1 MEEFQPTSPTT
12 KVFST
17 PADWAWRPDSFE
29 NFLRELE
36 HAAAVLSRSNHL
48 ILYRGH
54 RDRSWLIDST
64 IARSLK
70 QIWLRTPPGDQFN
83 KRAQNTFE
91 LHRLLIS
98 AVLWKFGHAMGP
110 CPELFVLE
118 HQDPEI
124 DPWFELMKRL
134 QQYPDKEPDWEALPG
149 TPLVDWSSSSDIA
162 LFFAN
167 RHRTSSQSGAVF
179 ILDATEIGPI
189 QMKRKVAEILRRLEE
204 ELHDR
209 SPGLPLLFCPPKQTL
224 MLRAKRQSA
233 YYFAHM
239 DLRCDLSELWRIH
252 EQTIGKR
259 IILKLILPAGTDGVA
274 ANYLH
279 QRRLDEDYV
288 MVNEVPVS
296 SGGSSKAP
304 Q

>member
-1 MEEFQPTSPTT
+1 MQEFSPISTTT

-17 PADWAWRPDSFE
+17 PIEWAWKPDSFA
-29 NFLRELE
+29 NCLRELE
-36 HAAAVLSRSNHL
+36 HAAAVLARSNHL
-48 ILYRGH
+48 ILYRGQ

-70 QIWLRTPPGDQFN
+70 QNWLRTPLGHQFD

-91 LHRLLIS
+91 LHRLLVS

-110 CPELFVLE
+110 NPKLLAHEQ
-118 HQDPEI
+118 QDQEI
-124 DPWFELMKRL
+124 DSWFEFMKRL
-134 QQYPDKEPDWEALPG
+134 QQYPDIEPDWEALPG
-149 TPLVDWSSSSDIA
+149 TPLIDWSSSPDIG

-167 RHRTSSQSGAVF
+167 RHRKSSQSGAVF
-179 ILDATEIGPI
+179 IVDATEIGKI
-189 QMKRKVAEILRRLEE
+189 QMTIKVAEILRILGET
-204 ELHDR
+204 LHDR

-239 DLRCDLSELWRIH
+239 DLRCDLSEIWRIH
-252 EQTIGKR
+252 EQNIGKR
-259 IILKLILPAGTDGVA
+259 ILLKLILPTGTDGAV

-279 QRRLDEDYV
+279 QKGLDESFV
-288 MVNEVPVS
+288 MVNE
-296 SGGSSKAP
+296 G
-304 Q
+304 

>member
-12 KVFST
+12 RVYST
-17 PADWAWRPDSFE
+17 AMDWAWKPDSFE
-29 NFLRELE
+29 NCLRELK

-48 ILYRGH
+48 ILYRGQ

-70 QIWLRTPPGDQFN
+70 KNWLRTPLGHQFD
-83 KRAQNTFE
+83 KRAKNSFE
-91 LHRLLIS
+91 LHRLLAS

-110 CPELFVLE
+110 NPELFALE
-118 HQDPEI
+118 QQDQEI

-134 QQYPDKEPDWEALPG
+134 QQYPDKEPDWDGLPG
-149 TPLVDWSSSSDIA
+149 TPLVDWSSSPDIG

-179 ILDATEIGPI
+179 IVDATEIGPI
-189 QMKRKVAEILRRLEE
+189 QMKRKVAEILQLLEKH
-204 ELHDR
+204 LHDR

-233 YYFAHM
+233 YYFPHM
-239 DLRCDLSELWRIH
+239 DLRCDLSEIWRIH
-252 EQTIGKR
+252 EQNIGKR
-259 IILKLILPAGTDGVA
+259 ILLGVILPTGTDGSV

-279 QRRLDEDYV
+279 QKGLDESFV
-288 MVNEVPVS
+288 MINE
-296 SGGSSKAP
+296 G
-304 Q
+304 